1 MDKTTVLIVCIFVL
15 IFIIYFYVDSTY
27 LKKKYSKKIENFA
40 SDINYKEVKDR
51 KIKIFK
57 NIKKINTLRL
67 NILRNLEI
75 VYDLFL
81 TKKFNYLKIISG
93 ISFKTNLTNIYSDYK
108 RINKVVDEIINICE
122 SFRTDFFKN
131 ISILFNKYKV
141 LNINYIKYFNPNF
154 VFNKNLKDDN
164 NLLIIDKRIDIEE
177 QIVTKYDEVKLSIN
191 NLENSLQD
199 LSESGDIK
207 ELLNEFLKPE
217 KINNK
222 STRTLIENHGIF
234 TLLKNLK
241 DLQKENHDFV
251 ISSDDKQIYTNLIK
265 TKKTLLSK
273 TNINVNSQTD
283 NISNSINKIS
293 LSKDVVSGEN
303 EEIKF
308 LNSSK
313 TNNDIFVNFCK
324 KMKKINSPNESNL
337 MFKRFNK
344 EFREKKAEQI
354 LKLEAKIDDI
364 INNMTE
370 SEKDNYNL
378 YMVRTNDQAGKQ
390 IEAINKAADNLKN
403 NKKIKVNL
411 S

>member
-15 IFIIYFYVDSTY
+15 IFIIYFYIDS
-27 LKKKYSKKIENFA
+27 KYFKIYPQKIEYFA
-40 SDINYKEVKDR
+40 SDIDYKEVKDR

-57 NIKKINTLRL
+57 NIKNINTLRL
-67 NILRNLEI
+67 NIIRNLEVI
-75 VYDLFL
+75 YNLFL
-81 TKKFNYLKIISG
+81 TKKFNYFKIISS

-108 RINKVVDEIINICE
+108 RINKVVNEIINICE
-122 SFRTDFFKN
+122 SFKTDFFKN
-131 ISILFNKYKV
+131 ISILFNKYKI
-141 LNINYIKYFNPNF
+141 LNINYIKYYNPNF
-154 VFNKNLKDDN
+154 VFNESLTDDN
-164 NLLIIDKRIDIEE
+164 NLLIVDKRIDVEE
-177 QIVTKYDEVKLSIN
+177 IIVTKYDEVKLSIN

-199 LSESGDIK
+199 LSESSDIK
-207 ELLNEFLKPE
+207 ELLREFLKPE

-222 STRTLIENHGIF
+222 STRTLIENHGVF
-234 TLLKNLK
+234 TLIKNLK

-265 TKKTLLSK
+265 TKKNLLSK
-273 TNINVNSQTD
+273 VNINITSQSD

-293 LSKDVVSGEN
+293 LSKDVVGGEN

-313 TNNDIFVNFCK
+313 TNNDVFVNFCK

-344 EFREKKAEQI
+344 EFRDKKTDQI
-354 LKLEAKIDDI
+354 QKLESKIEEI
-364 INNMTE
+364 VSQMTE
-370 SEKDNYNL
+370 TEKDNYNL

-390 IEAINKAADNLKN
+390 IDAINKAVDNLKN